1 MVSEGRPA
9 RPAHERTPTRDE
21 HARMARLSLV
31 HRALA
36 AVPSQE
42 RVAQLAF
49 GLCLGLGI
57 RNEFIEDLKPGG
69 DRIVEQKVYKY
80 LQGKVDQP
88 RGDAMLRLAD
98 SLGVTESWLRFEVGP
113 AVVRIPVV
121 GRVAA
126 GESFLPFDDNPL
138 GSGYDEIEFTL
149 DDADPI
155 AIEVR
160 GESML
165 PVYRPGDYLLCSR
178 RRGVEIQQC
187 LNKDCVVKTD
197 QGEGYVKKLMNGA
210 TPGTFTLLSYN
221 ASPIENVRLLWAAP
235 IIWVK
240 RV

>member
-1 MVSEGRPA
+1 MEHWSKRLWRAVNWKGWSQRELA
-9 RPAHERTPTRDE
+9 R
-21 HARMARLSLV
+21 
-31 HRALA
+31 RAS
-36 AVPSQE
+36 V
-42 RVAQLAF
+42 
-49 GLCLGLGI
+49 
-57 RNEFIEDLKPGG
+57 D
-69 DRIVEQKVYKY
+69 EQKVYKY

-88 RGDAMLRLAD
+88 RGDTLLRLAD
-98 SLGVTESWLRFEVGP
+98 CLGVTESWLRYEVGP
-113 AVVRIPVV
+113 AVVNIPVV

-138 GSGYDEIEFTL
+138 GSGYDEVEFTL

-178 RRGVEIQQC
+178 RRGADVSQC

-197 QGEGYVKKLMNGA
+197 QGEGYVKRLISGSTSK
-210 TPGTFTLLSYN
+210 TFTLVSYN
-221 ASPIENVRLLWAAP
+221 APAIEDVGLLWAAP

-240 RV
+240 RA

>member
-1 MVSEGRPA
+1 MEHWSKRLWRAVNWKGWSQRELA
-9 RPAHERTPTRDE
+9 R
-21 HARMARLSLV
+21 
-31 HRALA
+31 RAG
-36 AVPSQE
+36 V
-42 RVAQLAF
+42 
-49 GLCLGLGI
+49 
-57 RNEFIEDLKPGG
+57 D
-69 DRIVEQKVYKY
+69 EQKVYKY

-88 RGDAMLRLAD
+88 RGDTLLRLAD
-98 SLGVTESWLRFEVGP
+98 CLGVTESWLRYEVGP
-113 AVVRIPVV
+113 AVVNIPVV

-138 GSGYDEIEFTL
+138 GAGYDEVEFTL

-178 RRGVEIQQC
+178 RRGADVIQC

-197 QGEGYVKKLMNGA
+197 QGEGYVKRLISGS
-210 TPGTFTLLSYN
+210 TSETFTLVSYN
-221 ASPIENVRLLWAAP
+221 APAIEDVGLLWAAP

-240 RV
+240 RA

>member
-1 MVSEGRPA
+1 MGTLCPCGLDAVGIPVDDLHFGVGKEIEG
-9 RPAHERTPTRDE
+9 HGEQ
-21 HARMARLSLV
+21 S
-31 HRALA
+31 
-36 AVPSQE
+36 
-42 RVAQLAF
+42 RVAVAEISD
-49 GLCLGLGI
+49 LG
-57 RNEFIEDLKPGG
+57 RF
-69 DRIVEQKVYKY
+69 EQKVYKY

-88 RGDAMLRLAD
+88 RGDTMLRLAD
-98 SLGVTESWLRFEVGP
+98 ALGVTESWLRFEVGP

-178 RRGVEIQQC
+178 RRGIEIQSC

-197 QGEGYVKKLMNGA
+197 QGEGYVKKLIHGSSVNS
-210 TPGTFTLLSYN
+210 FTLLSYN

-240 RV
+240 RA

>member
-1 MVSEGRPA
+1 MDHWSK
-9 RPAHERTPTRDE
+9 
-21 HARMARLSLV
+21 RLW
-31 HRALA
+31 RALEWKGWT
-36 AVPSQE
+36 QRE
-42 RVAQLAF
+42 LARRA
-49 GLCLGLGI
+49 GI
-57 RNEFIEDLKPGG
+57 D
-69 DRIVEQKVYKY
+69 EQKVYKY

-88 RGDAMLRLAD
+88 RGDTMLRLAD

-197 QGEGYVKKLMNGA
+197 QGEGYVKKLINGTA
-210 TPGTFTLLSYN
+210 TNSFTLLSYN
-221 ASPIENVRLLWAAP
+221 AAPIENVRLLWAAP

-240 RV
+240 RGY

>member
-1 MVSEGRPA
+1 MEHWSKRLWRAVNWKGWSQRELA
-9 RPAHERTPTRDE
+9 R
-21 HARMARLSLV
+21 
-31 HRALA
+31 RAG
-36 AVPSQE
+36 V
-42 RVAQLAF
+42 
-49 GLCLGLGI
+49 
-57 RNEFIEDLKPGG
+57 D
-69 DRIVEQKVYKY
+69 EQKVYKY

-88 RGDAMLRLAD
+88 RGDTLLRLAD
-98 SLGVTESWLRFEVGP
+98 CLGVTESWLRYEVGP
-113 AVVRIPVV
+113 AVVNIPVV

-138 GSGYDEIEFTL
+138 GAGYDEVEFTL

-178 RRGVEIQQC
+178 RRGADVNQC

-197 QGEGYVKKLMNGA
+197 QGEGYVKRLISGSTSK
-210 TPGTFTLLSYN
+210 TFTLVSYN
-221 ASPIENVRLLWAAP
+221 APAIEDVGLLWAAP

-240 RV
+240 RA

>member
-1 MVSEGRPA
+1 LRWRSR
-9 RPAHERTPTRDE
+9 
-21 HARMARLSLV
+21 
-31 HRALA
+31 
-36 AVPSQE
+36 
-42 RVAQLAF
+42 
-49 GLCLGLGI
+49 
-57 RNEFIEDLKPGG
+57 KPGVFG
-69 DRIVEQKVYKY
+69 DDTKVYKY

-178 RRGVEIQQC
+178 RRGVEIQHC
-187 LNKDCVVKTD
+187 IGKDCVVKTD
-197 QGEGYVKKLMNGA
+197 QGEGYVKKLMNGSQS
-210 TPGTFTLLSYN
+210 GTFTLISYN
-221 ASPIENVRLLWAAP
+221 APPIENVRLLWAAP

-240 RV
+240 RI